1 MDILNKKLFLI
12 NTIINLFSK
21 LLSNFKHKM
30 NKIKTLIL
38 KIKKINSKK
47 IKDFQILT
55 KKFNKLYSI
64 QK

>member
-55 KKFNKLYSI
+55 KKFNKLY
-64 QK
+64 